1 MRRALCAH
9 ELDNPSRIGRQSGP
23 VGLGLKESQNVRAL
37 PDRELVE
44 KEGKCMFEQMDDPK
58 LTLSG
63 PKTLKEWLIEKSI
76 SVVVAAAMIGLIMYA
91 LMAVE

>member
-1 MRRALCAH
+1 VWDLTSVGEEGSDRTTS
-9 ELDNPSRIGRQSGP
+9 DP
-23 VGLGLKESQNVRAL
+23 VGLRLKEGQNVRAL

-44 KEGKCMFEQMDDPK
+44 KEGSDMFEQMDDPR

-63 PKTLKEWLIEKSI
+63 PKTLKEWLIEKAI
-76 SVVVAAAMIGLIMYA
+76 SVVVAAAMIGLIIYV

>member
-1 MRRALCAH
+1 
-9 ELDNPSRIGRQSGP
+9 
-23 VGLGLKESQNVRAL
+23 
-37 PDRELVE
+37 
-44 KEGKCMFEQMDDPK
+44 MFEQMDDPK

-63 PKTLKEWLIEKSI
+63 PKTLKEWLVEKAI